1 MKKQYNNLSIENLMK
16 TNWINQFTP
25 FQKNEIKKGLES
37 KVNVSLYANRKYT
50 DFQMKEIRLGLKDN
64 IDVSVYVKEIYNSKQ
79 MKTIRK
85 YLLEDKVDI
94 SKYVE
99 EDFTQN

>member
-50 DFQMKEIRLGLKDN
+50 DFQMKEIRLGL
-64 IDVSVYVKEIYNSKQ
+64 E
-79 MKTIRK
+79 
-85 YLLEDKVDI
+85 YLY
-94 SKYVE
+94 SR
-99 EDFTQN
+99 